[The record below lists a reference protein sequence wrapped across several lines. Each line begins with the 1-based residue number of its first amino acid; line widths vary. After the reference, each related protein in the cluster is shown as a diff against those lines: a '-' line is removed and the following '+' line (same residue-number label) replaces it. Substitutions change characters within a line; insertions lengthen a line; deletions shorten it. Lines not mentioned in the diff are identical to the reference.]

1 MDKRE
6 AQGISDNIV
15 KALVE
20 IRKAKKVTP
29 YRLAKDTGLAPSTI
43 SYLERHKLK
52 PTMYLMVIIAD
63 YLGVDLG
70 EIISKVM
77 KN

>member
-1 MDKRE
+1 MDKRK
-6 AQGISDNIV
+6 AQELSDSIV
-15 KALVE
+15 DALVE
-20 IRKAKKVTP
+20 IRKAKKITP
-29 YRLAKDTGLAPSTI
+29 YRLAKDMGLSPSTV
-43 SYLERHKLK
+43 SYLERHRLR

-63 YLGVDLG
+63 YLGADLG

>member
-1 MDKRE
+1 MDKKG
-6 AQGISDNIV
+6 AQEISDNIV
-15 KALVE
+15 DALAE
-20 IRKAKKVTP
+20 IRRAKKVTP
-29 YRLAKDTGLAPSTI
+29 YRLAKDTGLAYSTI
-43 SYLERHKLK
+43 SYLERHRLK
-52 PTMYLMVIIAD
+52 PTMYLMVIIAA